1 MSSSPLSID
10 VYVAPI
16 RPYTSPDQLGE
27 GEVATW
33 APTSST
39 LISGPAEGILIDA
52 LLTFDN
58 ADHIAAWAKSHDKKI
73 TGVYITH
80 GHSDHWL
87 GLARLLQHF
96 PEARGYAAPE
106 VVGRAA
112 WEAEFNRT
120 SRYWTSRFP
129 GELPETPVV
138 PEVLNDD
145 EIPVDGQVVN
155 LIPVG
160 QGDIEGSTIFHAP
173 SADAVVCGDV
183 VYNNVHMMMYEADEA
198 KREAWT
204 ASIDAVAALNPKI
217 VVAGHKSV
225 GAADL
230 PENLAASTRYLRDF
244 SAFARKGGT
253 VEDLVHG
260 MLELH
265 GERDQPHTLWIS
277 ARAEVARRA

>member
-1 MSSSPLSID
+1 MSTSPLSID
-10 VYVAPI
+10 VYVAPM
-16 RPYTSPDQLGE
+16 RPYTCPDQLGE

-33 APTSST
+33 APSSST
-39 LISGPAEGILIDA
+39 LISGPTEGILIDA
-52 LLTFDN
+52 LLTFEN
-58 ADHIAAWAKSHDKKI
+58 AEQIAAWAKSLGKKI

-87 GLARLLQHF
+87 GLARLLEHF

-112 WEAEFNRT
+112 WEAQFNKT
-120 SRYWTSRFP
+120 TKYWTSRFP

-138 PEVLNDD
+138 PEVLNRD
-145 EIPVDGQVVN
+145 EILVDGQVVN
-155 LIPVG
+155 LIHVG
-160 QGDIEGSTIFHAP
+160 QGDVGGSTIFHVP
-173 SADAVVCGDV
+173 SADAVACGDV

-198 KREAWT
+198 KREAWI
-204 ASIDAVAALNPKI
+204 ASIDVVAALNPKI

-230 PENLAASTRYLRDF
+230 PKNLAASQRYLRDF
-244 SAFARKGGT
+244 TTRAKKGGT
-253 VEDLVHG
+253 VKDLVHG

>member
-1 MSSSPLSID
+1 MSTIPLSID
-10 VYVAPI
+10 VYVAPM
-16 RPYTSPDQLGE
+16 RPYVSPGPLGP

-33 APTSST
+33 APSSST
-39 LISGPAEGILIDA
+39 LISGPTEGILIDA
-52 LLTFDN
+52 LLTIDH
-58 ADHIAAWAKSHDKKI
+58 ADQIAAWAKGFGKKI

-106 VVGRAA
+106 VAGRAV
-112 WEAEFNRT
+112 WEVELDKKT
-120 SRYWTSRFP
+120 RYWTSRFP

-138 PEVLNDD
+138 PEVLNSDQ
-145 EIPVDGQVVN
+145 ILVDGQIVN
-155 LIPVG
+155 LIHVG
-160 QGDIEGSTIFHAP
+160 QGDIDGSTIFHVP

-198 KREAWT
+198 KREAWV
-204 ASIDAVAALNPKI
+204 ASIDSIAALNPKI

-230 PENLAASTRYLRDF
+230 PENLEASRRYLGDF
-244 SAFARKGGT
+244 TAIAKKGGT
-253 VEDLVHG
+253 VEDLVRG

-265 GERDQPHTLWIS
+265 GERDQAHTLWIS
-277 ARAEVARRA
+277 ARAEVSRRR

>member
-1 MSSSPLSID
+1 M
-10 VYVAPI
+10 
-16 RPYTSPDQLGE
+16 RPYNSPDVLGD

-33 APTSST
+33 APSSST
-39 LISGPAEGILIDA
+39 LIYGPTEGILIDA

-58 ADHIAAWAKSHDKKI
+58 ADQIAAWANRFGKKI

-96 PEARGYAAPE
+96 PDARGYAAPE
-106 VVGRAA
+106 VAGRAA
-112 WEAEFNRT
+112 WEAEFNKRT
-120 SRYWTSRFP
+120 MYWTSRFP

-138 PEVLNDD
+138 PEVLNTD
-145 EIPVDGQVVN
+145 EILVDGQMVN
-155 LIPVG
+155 LIHVG
-160 QGDIEGSTIFHAP
+160 QGDIEGSTVFHVP

-198 KREAWT
+198 KREAWI
-204 ASIDAVAALNPKI
+204 ASIDTIAALNPKI

-230 PENLAASTRYLRDF
+230 PDNLEASRRYLRDF
-244 SAFARKGGT
+244 TTVARKGGT
-253 VEDLVHG
+253 VEDLVRG
-260 MLELH
+260 MLDLH
-265 GERDQPHTLWIS
+265 GKRDQPHTLWIS